1 MALRFGIE
9 QMQASLLVQHARRM
23 MTASAPPSAADLHV
37 DVAAQVEQIADLGF
51 DLIELN
57 TDLTIFFPHCYD
69 LPALERLRIVKEQRH
84 LSYTVHLPLWSLEPS
99 TPAQMVREGSVGTL
113 VDAVLRLAPLEPEV
127 YVLHATGALAA
138 EFSRMKALETVRP
151 LVMSLFAAQARVS
164 IEQLLRRTGM
174 LSRRVAI
181 ETIEFPFELTWGL
194 AEAFDLSVCLDVGHV
209 MAGYTTGVTVLEAL
223 ERTLPRLAEVHLHD
237 AYLRKSPDGTV
248 QVADHLPLG
257 AGDLPLGPVL
267 DRLVQAQFAGPIVLE
282 LTIEEAQ
289 ASLHAMRALRPELTR
304 P

>member
-1 MALRFGIE
+1 
-9 QMQASLLVQHARRM
+9 
-23 MTASAPPSAADLHV
+23 
-37 DVAAQVEQIADLGF
+37 
-51 DLIELN
+51 
-57 TDLTIFFPHCYD
+57 
-69 LPALERLRIVKEQRH
+69 
-84 LSYTVHLPLWSLEPS
+84 
-99 TPAQMVREGSVGTL
+99 
-113 VDAVLRLAPLEPEV
+113 
-127 YVLHATGALAA
+127 
-138 EFSRMKALETVRP
+138 
-151 LVMSLFAAQARVS
+151 
-164 IEQLLRRTGM
+164 M

-194 AEAFDLSVCLDVGHV
+194 AEALNLSVCLDVGHV

-257 AGDLPLGPVL
+257 TGDLPLGAVL